1 MALRIIFPSL
11 ITISIY
17 CWTSLI
23 YDPIWLHMDMRIW
36 LLQPGILVFCVD
48 YSAVIF
54 LLLYYTTNAFWHF
67 GIFLSVD
74 SRVCC
79 LQQIVSMPYW
89 FVYIYIYIPF
99 HLLSKFWGPIFCQ
112 NERFPLRNP
121 VNSSVTKGINS
132 LEDGARIDCYD
143 FLAIFLV
150 SSALGQKEG
159 KIRIS
164 LRKQLDKLDSQNLEG
179 ISVDKQGK

>member
-1 MALRIIFPSL
+1 MALRIIFPSH

-36 LLQPGILVFCVD
+36 LLQPGILVFCVG

-54 LLLYYTTNAFWHF
+54 LLLYYTTNAFWHL

-89 FVYIYIYIPF
+89 FVYIF
-99 HLLSKFWGPIFCQ
+99 HFIFKV
-112 NERFPLRNP
+112 NFGGLFFVRTERFPFRNP
-121 VNSSVTKGINS
+121 VNSSVTKGISS
-132 LEDGARIDCYD
+132 LEGGARIGCYD

-150 SSALGQKEG
+150 SSVLGQKEG

-164 LRKQLDKLDSQNLEG
+164 VRKQLDKLDSQNLEG